1 MRRLTKQDIS
11 NIIGT
16 TIKGY
21 RVVAAKV
28 QRMPC
33 ADSDNYGIVL
43 GRNAQNQYVT
53 WEFHLLKDDSIFVYW
68 AHYIMEQEEAL
79 RDFRARGSDSPQWF
93 DVTVTETLEL
103 VVRVEARSP
112 EEAERS
118 VSKDWRTKEFVLGP
132 EHFSSVGFKAELA
145 DESGKLP

>member
-1 MRRLTKQDIS
+1 MRRLTEQDIS
-11 NIIGT
+11 NITGT

-33 ADSDNYGIVL
+33 ADSDNYGIIL

-53 WEFHLLKDDSIFVYW
+53 WEFHLLEDDTVFVYW

-79 RDFRARGSDSPQWF
+79 RDFRARGSESPQWF

-103 VVRVEARSP
+103 IVRIEARSA
-112 EEAERS
+112 EEAERIIS
-118 VSKDWRTKEFVLGP
+118 RDWQKKEFVLGP
-132 EHFSSVGFKAELA
+132 ECFSGVEFKAEPR
-145 DESGKLP
+145 ELP